1 LSADRHAIISCS
13 HVLLPQMKKYRC
25 LWGKSRINH
34 NILYFVRV
42 PDTLLQ
48 NSSNC
53 LWKAQNV
60 LARRGLQYQ
69 ILLRNQM
76 PPRASETSPALQEL
90 VKASAGNKSQKQCSL
105 GHNLWKNGQMRQR

>member
-1 LSADRHAIISCS
+1 VDCFPDRRNTARKGKVRSHTKNGSGEFKKKRIRFFSSISADRHAIIFCS

-42 PDTLLQ
+42 PDTLPK
-48 NSSNC
+48 NGSNC

-60 LARRGLQYQ
+60 LARRGLQHP
-69 ILLRNQM
+69 ILPRN
-76 PPRASETSPALQEL
+76 
-90 VKASAGNKSQKQCSL
+90 
-105 GHNLWKNGQMRQR
+105 